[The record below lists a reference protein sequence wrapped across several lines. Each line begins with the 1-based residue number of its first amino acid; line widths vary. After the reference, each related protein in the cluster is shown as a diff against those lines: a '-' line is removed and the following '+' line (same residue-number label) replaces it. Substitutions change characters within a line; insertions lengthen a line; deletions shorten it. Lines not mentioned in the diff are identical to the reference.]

1 MAWKTTVWIQTVE
14 ESAYLFIFI
23 YIYLYLFIPCI
34 YLSIYLFTY
43 LFIFSFICIILHAWI
58 CRSFFLD
65 SFDKGPKEEILTHGY
80 RQNCWMCSRF
90 VDLLGPLLLCLE
102 IRQLWP
108 GVILWTVEIQEQW
121 KRGCRMLWSFLRKSP
136 LWLCQKCDL
145 EIDSVVTCG
154 LRSKMLGQLTQLM
167 DFAV

>member
-1 MAWKTTVWIQTVE
+1 M
-14 ESAYLFIFI
+14 YLFI
-23 YIYLYLFIPCI
+23 YLFI
-34 YLSIYLFTY
+34 Y
-43 LFIFSFICIILHAWI
+43 SFICIILHAWI
-58 CRSFFLD
+58 YRSLFLG
-65 SFDKGPKEEILTHGY
+65 SFDKGPKEETLTHGY

-108 GVILWTVEIQEQW
+108 GVILWTVEIPVQW

-145 EIDSVVTCG
+145 EIDSVVTWERCCG
-154 LRSKMLGQLTQLM
+154 KV
-167 DFAV
+167 AVTSHSWHSWWILQCNFKGWEALATWVAT